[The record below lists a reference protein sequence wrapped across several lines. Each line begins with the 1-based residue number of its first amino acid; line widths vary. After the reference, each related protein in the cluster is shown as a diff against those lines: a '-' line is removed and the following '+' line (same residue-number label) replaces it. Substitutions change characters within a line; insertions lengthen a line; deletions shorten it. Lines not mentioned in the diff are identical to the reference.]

1 MNIVVVSSSKVG
13 VKTQTATKKV
23 AGLIQ
28 EHYPEASLTLLDLK
42 ELDIAFSDGRNY
54 LDYTG
59 DTGYLTKT
67 VMDADVIFIGSP
79 TFQGSIPATLK
90 NIFDLLPEN
99 ALYHKTVAIIMTAG
113 TPKHFLVAET
123 QLKPILSYM
132 KANIVPNYVFIEDK
146 DFVLQEIVNDDVLL
160 RLETLVENTM
170 VLARTYREIWRQQEE
185 SYDF

>member
-1 MNIVVVSSSKVG
+1 
-13 VKTQTATKKV
+13 
-23 AGLIQ
+23 
-28 EHYPEASLTLLDLK
+28 
-42 ELDIAFSDGRNY
+42 
-54 LDYTG
+54 
-59 DTGYLTKT
+59 
-67 VMDADVIFIGSP
+67 MDADVIFIGSP
-79 TFQGSIPATLK
+79 TFQCSIPATLK

-146 DFVLQEIVNDDVLL
+146 DFILQEIVNDDVLL

-170 VLARTYREIWRQQEE
+170 VLARTYQEIWRQQEE

>member
-1 MNIVVVSSSKVG
+1 MNIVAVSTSKVG
-13 VKTQTATKKV
+13 FKTLAATKKV
-23 AGLIQ
+23 AELIR
-28 EHYPEASLTLLDLK
+28 ERYPESSLTLLDLQ
-42 ELDIAFSDGRNY
+42 ELDVVFSDGRNY

-59 DTGYLTKT
+59 DTAYLTKT

-79 TFQGSIPATLK
+79 TFQASIPATLK
-90 NIFDLLPEN
+90 NIFDLLPED

-146 DFVLQEIVNDDVLL
+146 DFVLQEIVNDDILL

-170 VLARTYREIWRQQEE
+170 VLARTYQEIWRQQEE